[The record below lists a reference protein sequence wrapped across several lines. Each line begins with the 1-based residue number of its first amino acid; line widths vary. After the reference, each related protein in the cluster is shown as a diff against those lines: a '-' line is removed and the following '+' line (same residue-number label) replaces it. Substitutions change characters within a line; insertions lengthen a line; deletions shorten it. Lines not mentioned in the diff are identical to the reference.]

1 MKLFLSNFLITPTK
15 VSRTVDASFCYL
27 LLTLEKL
34 WTVSSVDVRQN
45 LIGKNFFPLMTGI
58 LGPLSRFLVQQPIPP
73 TLNEVAGPCFGYYHF
88 EPLADALK
96 ELQQEI
102 QGAINAY
109 GGNASAVAQLQSVQQ
124 SINGLVD
131 LATVQ

>member
-1 MKLFLSNFLITPTK
+1 MTDFLITPTK

-73 TLNEVAGPCFGYYHF
+73 TLNEVAGPCFGYYRF
-88 EPLADALK
+88 EPLGNALK

-102 QGAINAY
+102 QGAVNAY
-109 GGNASAVAQLQSVQQ
+109 GGNADAVTLLQSVQQ

>member
-1 MKLFLSNFLITPTK
+1 MVHTQ

-34 WTVSSVDVRQN
+34 WTVSSADVRQS

-58 LGPLSRFLVQQPIPP
+58 LAPLSGFLVQQPIPP
-73 TLNEVAGPCFGYYHF
+73 TLNEVAGPSFGYYEF
-88 EPLADALK
+88 EPLALALK
-96 ELQQEI
+96 QLQQAI
-102 QGAINAY
+102 QEAVNAY
-109 GGNASAVAQLQSVQQ
+109 GGNVSAVTLLQSVQQ
-124 SINGLVD
+124 RINGLVD